1 MYYFLALLFFTT
13 LFVVFVKLLS
23 SVVKGCIS
31 ALALAL
37 VVIFILILIR
47 STKGPVTLF
56 NKIKIDNF
64 KINKMEEL

>member
-1 MYYFLALLFFTT
+1 MYYFLALLFFTI
-13 LFVVFVKLLS
+13 LFVIFVKLLS

-37 VVIFILILIR
+37 VVIFILILIS

>member
-1 MYYFLALLFFTT
+1 MYYFLALLFFTI
-13 LFVVFVKLLS
+13 LFVIFVKLLS

>member
-1 MYYFLALLFFTT
+1 MYYFLALLLFTI
-13 LFVVFVKLLS
+13 LFIVFVKLLS

>member
-1 MYYFLALLFFTT
+1 M
-13 LFVVFVKLLS
+13 KLLS

-37 VVIFILILIR
+37 LVIFILILIR

-56 NKIKIDNF
+56 DKIEIDNF
-64 KINKMEEL
+64 RINRLEEL